1 MEVIL
6 GTFILI
12 FGFFFIVRLLLGR
25 RIYTEAA
32 GHWVY
37 HISRSLLVFPFR
49 IIKYLFSVLGRLLS
63 IIINKNK
70 Y

>member
-1 MEVIL
+1 MEIIL
-6 GTFILI
+6 GVFILI

-25 RIYTEAA
+25 RIYSEAA

-37 HISRSLLVFPFR
+37 HISRSLLAIPFR
-49 IIKYLFSVLGRLLS
+49 IIKYIFSVVGRLFSFLV
-63 IIINKNK
+63 NKNK